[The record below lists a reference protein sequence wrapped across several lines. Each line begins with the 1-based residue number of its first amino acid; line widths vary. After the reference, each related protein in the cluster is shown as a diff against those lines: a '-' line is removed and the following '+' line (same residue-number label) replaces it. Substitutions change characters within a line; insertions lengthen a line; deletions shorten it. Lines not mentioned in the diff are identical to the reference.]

1 MKYVDTHHYF
11 LNILYL
17 TVRYVHLHMSGCLAV
32 LYTSQLP
39 IWPPKVTKKKENH
52 LLFYQM
58 WARRRDDT
66 DYRGPLGKY
75 CHFTGIWSDSGS
87 SSLRVTHVSGE
98 IFIWPSTTRINE
110 LERIIHI
117 SIISLPLHSPL
128 LSDLPTC
135 TAYPMHRRFIPVA
148 AAIRTRPT
156 VAHWLR
162 YERKKKWDSKD

>member
-1 MKYVDTHHYF
+1 MLLWDTVCSPSHIGVF
-11 LNILYL
+11 GSTLYQ
-17 TVRYVHLHMSGCLAV
+17 TVAHMASK
-32 LYTSQLP
+32 SDQ
-39 IWPPKVTKKKENH
+39 KKENH

-58 WARRRDDT
+58 WAWRRDDT

-75 CHFTGIWSDSGS
+75 YHFTGIWSDLGFS
-87 SSLRVTHVSGE
+87 RVAHVSGE

-135 TAYPMHRRFIPVA
+135 PAFPMHRRFIPVA

-162 YERKKKWDSKD
+162 YERRKKKWDSKD